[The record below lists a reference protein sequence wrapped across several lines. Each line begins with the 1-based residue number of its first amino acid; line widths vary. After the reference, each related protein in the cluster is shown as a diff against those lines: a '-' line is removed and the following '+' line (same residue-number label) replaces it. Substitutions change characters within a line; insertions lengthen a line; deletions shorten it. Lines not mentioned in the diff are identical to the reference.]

1 MKIIRWLLGRL
12 ILLFDVLFPPRRL
25 KRDAAHQ
32 AMVDR
37 EVGKLAL
44 YQFKACPF
52 CVKVRRS
59 SRRLALPLETR
70 NVLDNPTW
78 HDELSE
84 QGGKRKVPCLRIE
97 DGDGQHQWLYN
108 SKDIISYLEQRF
120 APGQ

>member
-12 ILLFDVLFPPRRL
+12 ILLLDFLFPPRRL
-25 KRDAAHQ
+25 KRKPEQQ
-32 AMVDR
+32 ALVDS
-37 EVGKLAL
+37 EVQKLAL

-70 NVLDNPTW
+70 NVLDNADW
-78 HDELSE
+78 HDELIQ

-97 DGDGQHQWLYN
+97 DSSGQSQWLYN

-120 APGQ
+120 SAAQ